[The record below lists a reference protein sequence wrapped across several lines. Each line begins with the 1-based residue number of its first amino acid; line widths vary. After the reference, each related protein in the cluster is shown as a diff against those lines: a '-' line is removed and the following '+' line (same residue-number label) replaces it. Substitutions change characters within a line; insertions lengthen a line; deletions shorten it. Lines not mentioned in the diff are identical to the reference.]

1 MRTYTAWPKAGRFFV
16 FLHHKTQ
23 PMADNKNS
31 GALFKNDRK
40 QKETEPDYKGTINIE
55 GVEYYISAWVNESAR
70 TGQKYF
76 SLKATPKAAT
86 APATTTAPAQPRP
99 GVVVADPIDDLPF

>member
-1 MRTYTAWPKAGRFFV
+1 M
-16 FLHHKTQ
+16 
-23 PMADNKNS
+23 DNKNS

-55 GVEYYISAWVNESAR
+55 GVEFYLSAWVNESAR

-76 SLKATPKAAT
+76 ALKATPKAAT
-86 APATTTAPAQPRP
+86 APATTTAPAQPQTSTI
-99 GVVVADPIDDLPF
+99 ADPVDDLPF

>member
-1 MRTYTAWPKAGRFFV
+1 
-16 FLHHKTQ
+16 
-23 PMADNKNS
+23 MADNKNS

-55 GVEYYISAWVNESAR
+55 GIEYYLSAWVNESAR

-76 SLKATPKAAT
+76 ALKTTPKAAT
-86 APATTTAPAQPRP
+86 TPATTTAPAQPAAT
-99 GVVVADPIDDLPF
+99 VSDPIDDLPF

>member
-1 MRTYTAWPKAGRFFV
+1 MRIYHRLALKVRRFFV

-55 GVEYYISAWVNESAR
+55 GVEFYLSAWVNESAR

-76 SLKATPKAAT
+76 AIKATPKAAT
-86 APATTTAPAQPRP
+86 APATTTATAQHQTSTI
-99 GVVVADPIDDLPF
+99 ADPVDDLPF

>member
-1 MRTYTAWPKAGRFFV
+1 
-16 FLHHKTQ
+16 
-23 PMADNKNS
+23 MADNKNS
-31 GALFKNDRK
+31 GALFRNDKRA
-40 QKETEPDYKGTINIE
+40 TEQHPDYTGNITIE
-55 GVEYYISAWVNESAR
+55 GKEYYLSAWVNESAR

-76 SLKATPKAAT
+76 ALKATPKAAN